1 MPRGFREIP
10 ARQARMPAPQGYAMI
25 ILGIGGIQDDAASAV
40 LKDGQLVAAVEESK
54 LVRRRTHW
62 GDPDGPPEQSIA
74 TCLELAGARPED
86 VDAVAIVRPIPES
99 DFLLKLRAQFPQSR
113 IVLVEHHRAHAASA
127 YYPSP
132 FEQATVL
139 TFDRGGDFR
148 CGSRW
153 HAAGTVMTLEQEQY
167 PPDSLGDLYGRV
179 TELLGFSANEDEHKV
194 QWLSVCGDER
204 YRDLYLEI
212 LNMSDTGPHPDR
224 SFFSTERLQS
234 GGFGARFYE
243 RLGLADGAAI
253 PESMRAHLAT
263 GIQKAVEAAAIRLA
277 VGDRVDGPG
286 RNLCLAGGLG
296 LNALLVSSLERALGN
311 GNVFVQPV
319 AGNAGTAIGAVL
331 NTWHTVYRQEAR
343 VPLRT
348 LSLGPAYSAAD
359 TKKVLENCKLR
370 FRYLLTT
377 DEIVDTAV
385 EQLTDN
391 KIVAWM
397 HGRMEFGP
405 RALGNRSI
413 LASPLDPY
421 STENLNLFIKHREPI
436 RKFAASVPAE
446 LCAQYF
452 DVGVNARYLTTVGRV
467 RPEYREQFAAA
478 VLADDLVRVHAVD
491 RDENPLYWK
500 LLHAAGKASGLP
512 VLYNTSFNLFGEP
525 LVCTPRDAVRSFY
538 SSGIDSML
546 VGNFF
551 LGK

>member
-1 MPRGFREIP
+1 
-10 ARQARMPAPQGYAMI
+10 MI
-25 ILGIGGIQDDAASAV
+25 ILGIGGILGDAASAL
-40 LKDGQLVAAVEESK
+40 LKDGALVAAVEESK
-54 LVRRRTHW
+54 LARRRTHW
-62 GDPDGPPEQSIA
+62 GGPEGLPERSIA
-74 TCLELAGARPED
+74 TCLELGAVRPEE

-99 DFLLKLRAQFPQSR
+99 DFLLKLRAQFPHSR

-127 YYPSP
+127 YFPSP
-132 FEQATVL
+132 FDQATVL
-139 TFDRGGDFR
+139 TLDRGGDFR

-153 HAAGTVMTLEQEQY
+153 QASGIQMTLEQEQY
-167 PPDSLGDLYGRV
+167 SPDSLGDLYGRV
-179 TELLGFSANEDEHKV
+179 TELLGFSAREDEHKV
-194 QWLSVCGDER
+194 QWLSVCGDDR
-204 YRDLYLEI
+204 YRDFFLEI
-212 LNMSDTGPHPDR
+212 LCLSDGGPRLDR
-224 SFFSTERLQS
+224 SFFGTERLQY
-234 GGFGARFYE
+234 GGFGGRFYE
-243 RLGLADGAAI
+243 RLGLADGQPLPEAMRGHIAA
-253 PESMRAHLAT
+253 

-277 VGDRVDGPG
+277 GPG

-296 LNALLVSSLERALGN
+296 LNALLVSALERALGHQ
-311 GNVFVQPV
+311 NVFVQPV

-331 NTWHTVYRQEAR
+331 EAWHEVYRQEKR
-343 VPLRT
+343 VPLPT
-348 LSLGPAYSAAD
+348 LSLGPAFSAAD
-359 TKKVLENCKLR
+359 TKQVLENCKLR

-377 DEIVDTAV
+377 DEVVDTAV
-385 EQLTDN
+385 EQLLDN

-421 STENLNLFIKHREPI
+421 STENLNLYIKHREPI

-452 DVGVNARYLTTVGRV
+452 DVGANARYLATVGRV
-467 RPEYREQFAAA
+467 RPEYREKFAAA
-478 VLADDLVRVHAVD
+478 ILAGDLVRVHAVD

-538 SSGIDSML
+538 SSGIDAML

-551 LGK
+551 LQK

>member
-1 MPRGFREIP
+1 
-10 ARQARMPAPQGYAMI
+10 MI
-25 ILGIGGIQDDAASAV
+25 ILGIGGILGDAASAV
-40 LKDGQLVAAVEESK
+40 LKDGVLVAAVEESK
-54 LVRRRTHW
+54 LVRRRTNW
-62 GDPDGPPEQSIA
+62 GGPDGLPEQSIA
-74 TCLELAGARPED
+74 TCLELAGARPEQ

-113 IVLVEHHRAHAASA
+113 IVLLEHHRAHAASA
-127 YYPSP
+127 YFPSP
-132 FEQATVL
+132 FGHATVL
-139 TFDRGGDFR
+139 TLDRGGDFR

-153 HAAGTVMTLEQEQY
+153 QADGIQMTLEQEQY
-167 PPDSLGDLYGRV
+167 APDSLGDLYGRV
-179 TELLGFSANEDEHKV
+179 TELLGFTANEGEHKV
-194 QWLSVCGDER
+194 QWLSVCGDGR
-204 YRDLYLEI
+204 YRDFFLEI
-212 LNMSDTGPHPDR
+212 VGLSDNGPRTDR
-224 SFFSTERLQS
+224 SYFSTERLQY

-243 RLGLADGAAI
+243 RLGLTDGQPV
-253 PESMRAHLAT
+253 PEAMRAHVAA
-263 GIQKAVEAAAIRLA
+263 GIQQAVEAAVVRLA
-277 VGDRVDGPG
+277 GPC

-296 LNALLVSSLERALGN
+296 LNALLVSALERALGHE
-311 GNVFVQPV
+311 NVFVQPV

-331 NTWHTVYRQEAR
+331 DTWHTVYRQERR
-343 VPLRT
+343 VPFPT
-348 LSLGPAYSAAD
+348 LSLGPAYSAAE
-359 TKKVLENCKLR
+359 TKQVLENCKLR

-377 DEIVDTAV
+377 DEVVETAV

-391 KIVAWM
+391 KILAWM

-452 DVGVNARYLTTVGRV
+452 DVGANARYLATVGRV

-478 VLADDLVRVHAVD
+478 ILADDLVRVHSVD
-491 RDENPLYWK
+491 REENPLYWK

-538 SSGIDSML
+538 SSGIDAML

-551 LGK
+551 LQK

>member
-1 MPRGFREIP
+1 
-10 ARQARMPAPQGYAMI
+10 MI
-25 ILGIGGIQDDAASAV
+25 ILGIGGILGDAASAV
-40 LKDGQLVAAVEESK
+40 LKDGELVAAVEESK

-62 GDPDGPPEQSIA
+62 GGPDGLPQHSIA
-74 TCLELAGARPED
+74 TCLELAGVRAED
-86 VDAVAIVRPIPES
+86 VAAVAIVRPIPES
-99 DFLLKLRAQFPQSR
+99 DFLVKLRAQFPQSR

-132 FEQATVL
+132 FDHATVL
-139 TFDRGGDFR
+139 TLDNGGDFR

-153 HAAGTVMTLEQEQY
+153 LADGTVMTLEQEQY
-167 PPDSLGDLYGRV
+167 APDSLGDLYGRV
-179 TELLGFSANEDEHKV
+179 TQLLGFTAKEDEHKV

-204 YRDLYLEI
+204 YRGLYLEI
-212 LNMSDTGPHPDR
+212 LNLSDSGPHPDR
-224 SFFSTERLQS
+224 SFFSTDRQQS

-243 RLGLADGAAI
+243 RLGLADGEPV
-253 PESMRAHLAT
+253 PEAMRAHLAA
-263 GIQKAVEAAAIRLA
+263 GIQQAVEAAALRLA
-277 VGDRVDGPG
+277 GGAG
-286 RNLCLAGGLG
+286 NLCLAGGLG

-311 GNVFVQPV
+311 DKVFVQPV

-331 NTWHTVYRQEAR
+331 NTWHTVFRQETR

-385 EQLTDN
+385 AQLTDN

-421 STENLNLFIKHREPI
+421 STENLNIFIKHREPI

-446 LCAQYF
+446 LCAEYF
-452 DVGVNARYLTTVGRV
+452 DVGANARYLATVGRV
-467 RPEYREQFAAA
+467 RPQHRERFAAA
-478 VLADDLVRVHAVD
+478 ILAGDLVRVHAVE
-491 RDENPLYWK
+491 REENPLYWK

-538 SSGIDSML
+538 SSGIDAML